1 MGIRKE
7 LKTVLHHGMNELD
20 TLLIKSLFYPTYID
34 RVHISFDDVY
44 ESFREAVDTDCD
56 SIFEIPFF
64 SSLKKLNKVYGA
76 KFSLYVFE
84 DENLELNDSVFRDL
98 DQCQDWISIG
108 YHARTDGKVDSQSFY
123 RFYER
128 FRNSGRLSKSCRF
141 HGFSAGDLVNVEIKN
156 SGINELLCADDGRV
170 SYGVSSEKYSGGGYC
185 YDGLAYTPTDLR
197 LEKFCAYKILGIK
210 KERLIVFAHEQPF
223 QRYHEIKKLEAI
235 LRRLPPDV
243 KFEY

>member
-1 MGIRKE
+1 MDIRRKI
-7 LKTVLHHGMNELD
+7 KTIAHLGMNELD
-20 TLLIKSLFYPTYID
+20 TVLINILFYPTYIE

-44 ESFREAVDTDCD
+44 ESLREAVDMNCD

-64 SSLKKLNKVYGA
+64 SSLKKLNRVYSV
-76 KFSLYVFE
+76 KFSLYIFE
-84 DENLELNDSVFRDL
+84 DEKLELNESILREFE
-98 DQCQDWISIG
+98 QCREWISLG

-123 RFYER
+123 RFHER
-128 FRNSGRLSKSCRF
+128 FRNRELLSKSCRF
-141 HGFSAGDLVNVEIKN
+141 HGFSAGDLSVAEIKN
-156 SGINELLCADDGRV
+156 SGINELLCADDERV

-197 LEKFCAYKILGIK
+197 LEKFCSRKILGIK

-243 KFEY
+243 KFDY